1 MADWAKPTLTSSYAN
16 FLSEMAAR
24 DTDAVTQF
32 ASGTPAN
39 LPVGAVRFNRTAR
52 KWEAWSGSAWA
63 DMASSY
69 AISVTGS
76 AGAVAWSGV
85 SGKPASYPAE
95 AHRHD
100 AAELDNVLAT
110 AAAKPLAASATV
122 GSSGKAA
129 REDHAHPLP
138 GVATAGTNGLM
149 ASSDK
154 AALDAVPGQVLAAQS
169 AASAA
174 HAAADGKLPLPVAL
188 GGGVDLNTL
197 QTVGFY
203 AQSANASATS
213 GANYPSPVAG
223 TLIVQNAGTD
233 ITTQIYIAYN
243 TGLMWVRSRYGAAW
257 SAWRQLAST
266 ADKVASAGYAD
277 SAGSATDQPARDSA
291 WNAQNTANIA
301 NNKAQQALDRPPPQ
315 INPDTPQSNWNAVG
329 AYVFARGGNELLG
342 PGTTRAGSALDAC
355 GAAGTYGKNIGVG
368 TWRLHGY
375 AQGTGSG
382 VNSSTKATVW
392 QRVA

>member
-63 DMASSY
+63 DLASSY

-95 AHRHD
+95 AHRHN

-110 AAAKPLAASATV
+110 AAAKPLAAAATV
-122 GSSGKAA
+122 GTSGKAA

-138 GVATAGTNGLM
+138 GVATASANGLM
-149 ASSDK
+149 SSADK
-154 AALDAVPGQVLAAQS
+154 KALDAVPGQVSAAQS

-174 HAAADGKLPLPVAL
+174 QATADGKLPLPVEL
-188 GGGVDLNTL
+188 RGGVDLNTL

-203 AQSANASATS
+203 SQESNAYATS
-213 GANYPSPVAG
+213 GANYPASVAG
-223 TLIVQNAGTD
+223 TLIVQNAGLS
-233 ITTQIYIAYN
+233 ITTQVYIAYN
-243 TGLMWVRSRYGAAW
+243 TGLMWVRSRYNAAW

-266 ADKVASAGYAD
+266 ADKVASASYAD
-277 SAGSATDQPARDSA
+277 SAGSATDQAAR
-291 WNAQNTANIA
+291 NTATAAQGTA
-301 NNKAQQALDRPPPQ
+301 NAAKASADSSVKYVNFIPPVEG
-315 INPDTPQSNWNAVG
+315 NVMVSPDAAQTFYYSTGAVIGCTNAASLVL
-329 AYVFARGGNELLG
+329 GGG
-342 PGTTRAGSALDAC
+342 DYSS
-355 GAAGTYGKNIGVG
+355 GVNLFSGLPG
-368 TWRLHGY
+368 TWRLHDPNGINGRAY
-375 AQGTGSG
+375 
-382 VNSSTKATVW
+382 KVW